1 LKKKLKG
8 KKYKHKN
15 LTFEMGQTE
24 SFDLLNSSNVN
35 SKSKKEAN
43 SIYSFDLNGIFR
55 RIGDIETTV
64 SISDTN
70 SNKAFA
76 RQVDKSTSSTTQ
88 YGEIELIESNKETNY
103 YIDEHSV
110 YNERLID
117 GPEAE
122 ISIKKESQLQQ
133 SEELKI
139 DESVDTQSE
148 PFKDHTVE
156 HLHES
161 KKQEIETNSNQ
172 LSIQAEEKLELESDE
187 KKDDEELKNV
197 NEIDEINDSPPEL

>member
-1 LKKKLKG
+1 
-8 KKYKHKN
+8 
-15 LTFEMGQTE
+15 MGQTE

>member
-1 LKKKLKG
+1 
-8 KKYKHKN
+8 
-15 LTFEMGQTE
+15 MGQTE

-70 SNKAFA
+70 SNKTFA

-148 PFKDHTVE
+148 PFQDHTVE

>member
-1 LKKKLKG
+1 
-8 KKYKHKN
+8 
-15 LTFEMGQTE
+15 MGQTE

-70 SNKAFA
+70 SNKTFA